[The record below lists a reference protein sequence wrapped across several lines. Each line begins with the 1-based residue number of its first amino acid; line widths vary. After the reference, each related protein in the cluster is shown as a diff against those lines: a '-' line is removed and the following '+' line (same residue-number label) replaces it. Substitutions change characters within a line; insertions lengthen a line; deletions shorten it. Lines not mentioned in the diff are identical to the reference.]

1 MDLFFFFGVKNS
13 ENESEAADR
22 EQLWLS
28 RCFVS
33 YLCHQRRLLLTGG
46 LTGVPRIM
54 CPVCMTRPPRSFHRF
69 IGPFMVHIFGRD
81 VSPSAFITPL
91 PFLPLPPPSSPAL
104 DLTSNPVPFA
114 IDVHLSIFAC
124 VWGLFWKDL
133 SHRARRGNVWKEKWA
148 SPLVAAVARSDT
160 SEEMENW
167 THTHPI
173 YH

>member
-1 MDLFFFFGVKNS
+1 MDLFFFWCQKQWKWKWGCRQRAALTEPLLCVISLSS
-13 ENESEAADR
+13 ETPVVDGRPHRCTEDHVSCVYDTAAA
-22 EQLWLS
+22 LISPLHWPIYGS
-28 RCFVS
+28 HFWTRCFPERF
-33 YLCHQRRLLLTGG
+33 HH
-46 LTGVPRIM
+46 
-54 CPVCMTRPPRSFHRF
+54 PP
-69 IGPFMVHIFGRD
+69 
-81 VSPSAFITPL
+81 
-91 PFLPLPPPSSPAL
+91 PLPPPSSPAL

-133 SHRARRGNVWKEKWA
+133 GHRARRGNVWKEKWA